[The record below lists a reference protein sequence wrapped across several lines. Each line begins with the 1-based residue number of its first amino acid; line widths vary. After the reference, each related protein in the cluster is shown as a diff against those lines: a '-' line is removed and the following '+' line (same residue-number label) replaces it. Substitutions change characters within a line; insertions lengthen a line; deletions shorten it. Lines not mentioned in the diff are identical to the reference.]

1 MADFA
6 LLESSILISRKICM
20 SDRKIVKF
28 LPLALLV
35 NHCLRYLGFTMFAD
49 CRNVCNN
56 NSKLKY
62 DSALAQFSPP
72 PP

>member
-49 CRNVCNN
+49 CRNVCNY

-62 DSALAQFSPP
+62 DSALARFSPP